1 MDSCEIFIISNTS
14 YVISSYVLKYAN
26 IISGVVDVDGMK
38 VVRIPKSRKW
48 WKKLSDSEKLICTS
62 MLEVYC
68 DLSPHEEGKLIE
80 YIDSYQQFHILDN
93 ISNEKYMHELEEF
106 NKRYK
111 MV

>member
-1 MDSCEIFIISNTS
+1 MDSCEILVVSKNSNS
-14 YVISSYVLKYAN
+14 ISSYVLKCVN
-26 IISGVVDVDGMK
+26 IIGDVDVDGMK